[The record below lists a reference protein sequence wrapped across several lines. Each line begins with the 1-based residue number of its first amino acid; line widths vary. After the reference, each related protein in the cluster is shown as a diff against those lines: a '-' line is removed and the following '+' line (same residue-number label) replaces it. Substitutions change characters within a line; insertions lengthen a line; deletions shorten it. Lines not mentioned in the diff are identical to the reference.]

1 MECKRILWCC
11 AARIRYDDT
20 RNCCLVVRSSKTR
33 ISHRGWTDGT
43 EHRIKC
49 LQVQQKDKKQRK
61 NCENGKELKQ
71 SIASHWTV
79 INKSCVQMA
88 MNLCSIYIYFYG
100 RCFSFIAKRCV
111 VVSAINLGIQH
122 LCRCPGSISIMP
134 CNWRLCFTLSVIYIF
149 ILLYSIRLHALGTAH
164 ATNNNMAIILY
175 NSLSNFFRAHIQ
187 LIECSLL
194 VTWKHTETL
203 DHTQSN
209 FVRHSHFI
217 ELKRFDFEIYSYS
230 VCFLLTCQLPLPTH
244 FLNIYNFRN
253 QIPLLFHCSKL

>member
-49 LQVQQKDKKQRK
+49 LQVQQKDKKKRK

-88 MNLCSIYIYFYG
+88 MNLCSIYIYIFLWPVLLFYRQTLCCRVSHQFRHSTSLSLSRFNIDNAMQLTALFHLVCNLHFYSLVQHPIACA
-100 RCFSFIAKRCV
+100 RCCTCNQQQYGNHFIQFIVKFFSRSHSTDRYLLHGSIPKHSTIPRRTLFVKVILLNWNVSISKFIRIRCV
-111 VVSAINLGIQH
+111 F
-122 LCRCPGSISIMP
+122 C
-134 CNWRLCFTLSVIYIF
+134 
-149 ILLYSIRLHALGTAH
+149 
-164 ATNNNMAIILY
+164 
-175 NSLSNFFRAHIQ
+175 
-187 LIECSLL
+187 
-194 VTWKHTETL
+194 
-203 DHTQSN
+203 
-209 FVRHSHFI
+209 
-217 ELKRFDFEIYSYS
+217 
-230 VCFLLTCQLPLPTH
+230 
-244 FLNIYNFRN
+244 
-253 QIPLLFHCSKL
+253 